1 MTLKHCILISG
12 GSGLLA
18 INWALRLRDN
28 WEVHLLLNE
37 REIELPSAQ
46 VHKVNLKSL
55 KETTKMVKAINP
67 HVLIN
72 TVGLTDV
79 EKCEN
84 EPQLAR
90 LSNVTVAKNLAIAAK
105 ETECRFIH
113 ISTDQLYDG
122 KKKFQ
127 NEEDSPHPLNHYG
140 ITKLQAELDV
150 WRAYDKSLILRTNF
164 FGWGPPYR
172 RSFSDWIIDSLSDGK
187 DIELYTNV
195 FYTPIYIPVLID
207 AAHLLL
213 GTNRRGLFNVV
224 GRDRLSKYQFG
235 MMLSKSF
242 GFDDSLISGATLNS
256 ISKIVNRPLDMSLSS
271 EKFNSC
277 MSTQMP
283 SIESMVEML
292 VTDAWI
298 ANEFRHLAQ
307 N

>member
-18 INWALRLRDN
+18 INWALRLRDD

-55 KETTKMVKAINP
+55 KETREMVKTINP
-67 HVLIN
+67 HVLVN

-84 EPQLAR
+84 EPQLAL

-105 ETECRFIH
+105 ETECSFIH

-122 KKKFQ
+122 KKQFQ
-127 NEEDSPHPLNHYG
+127 NEDDSPGPLNYYG
-140 ITKLQAELDV
+140 VTKLQAELEV

-172 RSFSDWIIDSLSDGK
+172 RSFSDWIIDTLSDGEN
-187 DIELYTNV
+187 IELYTNV
-195 FYTPIYIPVLID
+195 FYTPIYIPILID
-207 AAHLLL
+207 AAHRLLSA
-213 GTNRRGLFNVV
+213 NRPGLFNVV

-235 MMLSKSF
+235 MLLSKSF
-242 GFDDSLISGATLNS
+242 GFDDDLISGISLNS
-256 ISKIVNRPLDMSLSS
+256 RSKIVNRPLDMSLSN
-271 EKFNSC
+271 EKFHSC
-277 MSTQMP
+277 TSAQMP

-298 ANEFRHLAQ
+298 ANELRHLAKD
-307 N
+307 